1 MVSLSQ
7 LAEKC
12 QRCAHVDKCDHKRME
27 SCAYLD
33 SDTLSGR
40 VSGDAA
46 PSVSAPLLREAIEIN
61 IGGINTVVYKD
72 EIDRI
77 IRNTIMHNFL
87 RNF

>member
-1 MVSLSQ
+1 MGSLSQ

-27 SCAYLD
+27 ACAYLD
-33 SDTLSGR
+33 ADTLLGR

-46 PSVSAPLLREAIEIN
+46 ASASAPLLRETIEIN

-77 IRNTIMHNFL
+77 IRNSIMQNFL
-87 RNF
+87 RNC